1 MLFLPQQGLA
11 FRGHSE
17 KEDSDNIDLGNDF
30 LAILVDES
38 RDVSCKEQMALI
50 LQFVNRKGEVEERFV
65 GLRNV
70 NNTSTLSLKA
80 TIYDML
86 AKWNL
91 SPSRIRR
98 QGYDGASNMSG
109 AFNGLKTL
117 IMNETKSAHFVHC
130 FAHKLQLALVFVA
143 KNHTTV
149 NDFFFLVSRLL
160 NIIVSSYKR
169 RDKLR
174 INKQIKYASGG
185 LFSFVYANYSA
196 NSFVYATGLNLEV
209 GIKRPYDTRWG
220 SHFASLL
227 NIQTIYASICDVY
240 LKTLVNLIV
249 IVIVKLKQFASSTGR
264 GPRNHS
270 PPYICNI
277 HNVQDIWIYPFRLK
291 LFDFVLCLHFMVDI
305 LGVTDHLNTILQRK
319 DQNIVNAMNQVSS
332 SKKSIQEIRDVG
344 WDPLL
349 EKLKSWIW
357 KINILMDTVVVKI
370 HMLVNNLHHYQV
382 DVFKEV
388 IDMQLQELN
397 NRFNEYHLEVFVRT
411 TMASFNLNSMTSF
424 SHLLGSST
432 KIPMLIPE
440 YYDQWADRME
450 DYLNGL
456 DEELWKC
463 ISGEINQPAQV

>member
-1 MLFLPQQGLA
+1 MKCGEIHKDIVQPC
-11 FRGHSE
+11 
-17 KEDSDNIDLGNDF
+17 SDVILNVIMGDLGNDF

-174 INKQIKYASGG
+174 INKQIK
-185 LFSFVYANYSA
+185 LWRHWLKVCF
-196 NSFVYATGLNLEV
+196 
-209 GIKRPYDTRWG
+209 RW
-220 SHFASLL
+220 F
-227 NIQTIYASICDVY
+227 IFIC
-240 LKTLVNLIV
+240 
-249 IVIVKLKQFASSTGR
+249 
-264 GPRNHS
+264 
-270 PPYICNI
+270 
-277 HNVQDIWIYPFRLK
+277 
-291 LFDFVLCLHFMVDI
+291 LC
-305 LGVTDHLNTILQRK
+305 
-319 DQNIVNAMNQVSS
+319 
-332 SKKSIQEIRDVG
+332 
-344 WDPLL
+344 
-349 EKLKSWIW
+349 
-357 KINILMDTVVVKI
+357 
-370 HMLVNNLHHYQV
+370 
-382 DVFKEV
+382 
-388 IDMQLQELN
+388 
-397 NRFNEYHLEVFVRT
+397 
-411 TMASFNLNSMTSF
+411 
-424 SHLLGSST
+424 
-432 KIPMLIPE
+432 
-440 YYDQWADRME
+440 
-450 DYLNGL
+450 
-456 DEELWKC
+456 
-463 ISGEINQPAQV
+463 